1 MVRENPFV
9 LLEDRLGGRVRYFG
23 SPVEVVTAETAA
35 DVPRVLDRLQA
46 LHEAGKEL
54 AGYFAYELGYVLEP
68 KLAPLLP
75 AEHRVPL
82 IRFAAFDRV
91 ETRDIPPAESQPRVR
106 RLDPGWSREEYIARF
121 RRVIEYINAGDV
133 YQINLTFPLHGVL
146 EGDPVALYAALRAR
160 QPVAHGGLVALGDE
174 TIVSLSPELF
184 FELDGASIR
193 SRPMKGT
200 ARRGFLPLED
210 MMIAR
215 DLKEDDKQRAENL
228 MIVDLLRN
236 DIGRL
241 SKIGS
246 VRVPD
251 LFTVE
256 TYPTLHQ
263 MTSTVEGKLS
273 GDLSIRE
280 ILVGLFPCGSV
291 TGAPKIR
298 AMEIIR
304 ELETSPR
311 GVYCGAIGRVSAD
324 GSMHFNVAIRTLTV
338 FPDGRFVQN
347 VGSGLVADSR
357 ADAEYDECLLKARFL
372 SGFLS

>member
-1 MVRENPFV
+1 MDRDNPFV
-9 LLEDRLGGRVRYFG
+9 VLEDRLAGRLRFYG
-23 SPVEVVTAETAA
+23 SPREILTAQEPGEVPA
-35 DVPRVLDRLQA
+35 VLDRLQA
-46 LHEAGKEL
+46 LHAAEKEL

-68 KLAPLLP
+68 RLAPLLP
-75 AEHRVPL
+75 PGRAVPL
-82 IRFAAFDRV
+82 IRFAAFDG
-91 ETRDIPPAESQPRVR
+91 EQARDIPAADATPRVKS
-106 RLDPGWSREEYIARF
+106 LAPGWSREAYAERF
-121 RRVIEYINAGDV
+121 RRVVDYILAGDV
-133 YQINLTFPLHGVL
+133 YQINLTFPLDGVL

-160 QPVAHGGLVALGDE
+160 QPVAHGGVVALGAE

-184 FELDGASIR
+184 FDLEGRTLR

-200 ARRGFLPLED
+200 ARRGLLPFED

-215 DLKEDDKQRAENL
+215 DLKEDGKQRAENL

-263 MTSTVEGKLS
+263 MTSTVQGELAGWPA
-273 GDLSIRE
+273 IRD
-280 ILVGLFPCGSV
+280 ILAGLFPCGSV

-304 ELETSPR
+304 ELEASPR
-311 GVYCGAIGRVSAD
+311 GVYCGAIGRISAD

-347 VGSGLVADSR
+347 VGSGLVADSK
-357 ADAEYDECLLKARFL
+357 ADAEYEECLLKARFL

>member
-1 MVRENPFV
+1 MARDNPFV
-9 LLEDRLGGRVRYFG
+9 MLEDRLAGRLRFYG
-23 SPVEVVTAETAA
+23 SPREILTAREAGEVPA
-35 DVPRVLDRLQA
+35 VLARLQA
-46 LHEAGKEL
+46 LHVAGKEL

-68 KLAPLLP
+68 RLAPLLP
-75 AEHRVPL
+75 PHRAVPL
-82 IRFAAFDRV
+82 ICFAAFDR
-91 ETRDIPPAESQPRVR
+91 EEARDIPVVNAMPRVASR
-106 RLDPGWSREEYIARF
+106 TPGWSREAYTERF
-121 RRVIEYINAGDV
+121 RRVIDHILAGDV
-133 YQINLTFPLHGVL
+133 YQINLTFPLDGVL
-146 EGDPVALYAALRAR
+146 EGDPVTLYVALRAR
-160 QPVAHGGLVALGDE
+160 QPVAHGGVVALGEE

-184 FELDGASIR
+184 FDLDGQVLR

-200 ARRGFLPLED
+200 ARRGLLPFED

-263 MTSTVEGKLS
+263 MTSTVEGELA
-273 GDLSIRE
+273 GRPTIRD
-280 ILVGLFPCGSV
+280 ILAGLFPCGSV

-311 GVYCGAIGRVSAD
+311 GVYCGAVGRISAD

-347 VGSGLVADSR
+347 VGSGLVADSK
-357 ADAEYDECLLKARFL
+357 ADAEYEECLLKARFL
-372 SGFLS
+372 SGFLN